1 MEENLSGKSYT
12 RNFPVQMVRARDS
25 YPPRGGRQFDPA
37 PVQWPSAKTGGFFVC
52 LHVMWIQYRLVIH
65 DTPWDCRD
73 VENQKAQAKYNIKH
87 LNFLAIS
94 LGCSP
99 WEFLPEKLIKD
110 VNWKLNM
117 NIKTKNIN
125 SRTE

>member
-1 MEENLSGKSYT
+1 
-12 RNFPVQMVRARDS
+12 
-25 YPPRGGRQFDPA
+25 
-37 PVQWPSAKTGGFFVC
+37 
-52 LHVMWIQYRLVIH
+52 
-65 DTPWDCRD
+65 
-73 VENQKAQAKYNIKH
+73 
-87 LNFLAIS
+87 